1 MSKYLLSRRIAL
13 VMLVSVFSALLL
25 AACVG
30 DPGQPGISGAPG
42 NPGLPGEPGPQGAPG
57 LPGLSGAPGLPG
69 SAGAPGNPGKPG
81 APGEAGLPGNTGPQ
95 GEAISPHASIM
106 VASPIIYLDKGL
118 TVAGS
123 GFRAFEAIAVGF
135 DLGVQQPS
143 IGFANADP
151 GGAWTLTVARLD
163 KIRSI
168 EKVATKLTAAAVLSF
183 GAVGA
188 DGSKAST
195 PVMVMAES
203 PVVQVVEVPSAGAS
217 LVAGTVVQGE
227 SITVAVAGFKPNEVI
242 GYLVTTGESAGLPK
256 RRQLVSGSASA
267 TGAAT
272 KDIRITLD
280 PGVYTLEAIG
290 VSGTLATAALIV
302 VLEK

>member
-1 MSKYLLSRRIAL
+1 
-13 VMLVSVFSALLL
+13 
-25 AACVG
+25 
-30 DPGQPGISGAPG
+30 
-42 NPGLPGEPGPQGAPG
+42 
-57 LPGLSGAPGLPG
+57 
-69 SAGAPGNPGKPG
+69 
-81 APGEAGLPGNTGPQ
+81 
-95 GEAISPHASIM
+95 M
-106 VASPIIYLDKGL
+106 VASPVIYLDKGL

-123 GFRAFEAIAVGF
+123 GFKAFEAIDVVF

-143 IGFANADP
+143 IGFANADA
-151 GGAWTLTVARLD
+151 GGAWTLQTARLD

-168 EKVATKLTAAAVLSF
+168 DLVATKLAAASVLTF
-183 GAVGA
+183 LAQGA

-195 PVMVMAES
+195 PVMVVADS
-203 PVVQVVEVPSAGAS
+203 PVVAVVEAPSAGAS
-217 LVAGTVVQGE
+217 LVAGTVEQGGTV
-227 SITVAVAGFKPNEVI
+227 TVAVAGFKPNEVI
-242 GYLVTTGESAGLPK
+242 GYLLTVGENNGLPK
-256 RRQLVSGSASA
+256 RRQLVSGSAGA